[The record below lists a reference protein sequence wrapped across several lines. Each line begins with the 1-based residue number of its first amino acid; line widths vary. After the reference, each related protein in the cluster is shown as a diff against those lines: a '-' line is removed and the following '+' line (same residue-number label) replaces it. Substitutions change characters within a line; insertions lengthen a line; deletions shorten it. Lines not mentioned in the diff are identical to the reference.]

1 MNKKVKVILNVL
13 IGVACVFF
21 LVYMINMFSSF
32 KYRAEQEKKKDT
44 LEVDISL
51 FEYKLRH
58 KAYNE
63 ILSSYHVDR
72 LDGLEVPKGYEDIFR
87 TAEYAHTAFMRKIY
101 EAEKNEDQ
109 VRACTER
116 MQNLKKDM
124 GKYKYTADEVEE
136 ILRNA
141 P

>member
-1 MNKKVKVILNVL
+1 MNKKIKLILNIV
-13 IGVACVFF
+13 IGLACVYS
-21 LVYMINMFSSF
+21 LACLIYMFTSF
-32 KYRAEQEKKKDT
+32 TYRAEQEKKKDT
-44 LEVDISL
+44 LETDISL

-58 KAYNE
+58 KAYGE

-72 LDGLEVPKGYEDIFR
+72 LDGLEVPEGYEKIYS
-87 TAEYAHTAFMRKIY
+87 TSEYAHLAFMRKIY
-101 EAEKNEDQ
+101 EAEHNEAK
-109 VRACTER
+109 VSACTQR
-116 MQNLKKDM
+116 MEELKKDL